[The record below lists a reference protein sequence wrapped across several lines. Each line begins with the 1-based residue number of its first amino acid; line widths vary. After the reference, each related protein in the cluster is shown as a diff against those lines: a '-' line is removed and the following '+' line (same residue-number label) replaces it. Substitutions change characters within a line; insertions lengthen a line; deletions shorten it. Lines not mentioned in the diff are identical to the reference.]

1 MAIMPN
7 DIAIKPQIKPAV
19 ARVFCSGFFLL
30 IEPKITATIPQRPI
44 QPVTVTTSELAAIT
58 KINSGTLSS
67 YLKTKGSMPPADKAL
82 KIARALDVSIDFLVE
97 GFDVKAEKDKQK
109 KVQIPIEVY
118 KLACDLSSLSKEELD
133 AIKCVMK
140 VFRKETESGE
150 QL

>member
-1 MAIMPN
+1 M
-7 DIAIKPQIKPAV
+7 
-19 ARVFCSGFFLL
+19 GFKENLK
-30 IEPKITATIPQRPI
+30 EAMYCKN
-44 QPVTVTTSELAAIT
+44 VTTSELAAIT

-150 QL
+150 KL